1 MRYNLDS
8 TLPINAFAPRGGYSP
23 FSRGMTLEGGGGG
36 GVLDSVSSALGTDGG
51 GGGLLGAV
59 EDVGG
64 AIGDAGAAIDNAV
77 IQPAI
82 DDPVGTAVKI
92 GAIAAAPATGGTSLY
107 AIPAYTATKA
117 IAAGVPIEDVAKMA
131 AISAAAAYAGVE
143 LSDYVGTLAEFG
155 TEIGSQQTAM
165 LAAQNVG
172 IGTGNVVSTA
182 AGQIAGGA
190 AGGAIGSAAT
200 GRDPITGLLTGAV
213 NAGIGAGVGAAVDA
227 GFEVASRKPGFDG
240 IISTANG
247 DITFNDD
254 GLFNQTNT
262 GSTNMD
268 EFFGPTYAELGY
280 SPDMGPTYQEL
291 GYDPYANLNI
301 GDVEAQQG
309 GYYGGAAPANPYT
322 NMSDAELT
330 SVLANTPSFIS
341 SGGDSSTALNLV
353 KQLGSQAVKA
363 LLGGGGTAAQRA
375 ALGLGQNT
383 GLGNLF
389 GGAAGLALTAQQRAA
404 IQNAYNTQSQKVSGA
419 ATQAQNLASFT
430 PIGTTNFFG
439 SSQFT
444 RDPTT
449 GQITSAGYTP
459 TAQVAGQLQNLFGLG
474 ASALPT
480 TTDTQAIQQQY
491 IAQQQGLLAPSRE
504 QQLAGLRNRQYQRGT
519 SGLATGGTMAGYSAN
534 AEGLMAT
541 NPELAAYY
549 NSLAQQDA
557 QLAATAPT
565 YAQSLLD
572 RQIATGTG
580 LFGSANTLQGYA
592 QQPFAMSTDLAK
604 AQAAAGASAGQ
615 LGLTGQMSAAQ
626 LAATG
631 ALQGNAAMQGTYNQ
645 LGQTATGLGNQVGG
659 MLLQNPTIANWLS

>member
-1 MRYNLDS
+1 MRYSLDS
-8 TLPINAFAPRGGYSP
+8 TLPINAFSPRSSGP
-23 FSRGMTLEGGGGG
+23 FAYGMTLEGGNPIQ
-36 GVLDSVSSALGTDGG
+36 SVVN
-51 GGGLLGAV
+51 AV
-59 EDVGG
+59 S
-64 AIGDAGAAIDNAV
+64 DAGQSIANVVSDAGTTIDNAV

-82 DDPVGTAVKI
+82 DDPVGTVVKI
-92 GAIAAAPATGGTSLY
+92 AAIAAAPATGGTSLY
-107 AIPAYTATKA
+107 AIPAYAAAKGV
-117 IAAGVPIEDVAKMA
+117 AAGLPIEDVAFRA
-131 AISAAAAYAGVE
+131 AVSAAATAAGVE
-143 LSDYVGTLAEFG
+143 VGDYIGTMAEFG
-155 TEIGSQQTAM
+155 TDLGSQQTAM
-165 LAAQNVG
+165 LAAQNAG
-172 IGTGNVVSTA
+172 IGTGSAVSTT
-182 AGQIAGGA
+182 AGQVAGGA
-190 AGGAIGSAAT
+190 VSGGVAAGATGGDVGQGLLGGAI
-200 GRDPITGLLTGAV
+200 
-213 NAGIGAGVGAAVDA
+213 NAGIGAGVGATVDA
-227 GFEVASRKPGFDG
+227 GA
-240 IISTANG
+240 
-247 DITFNDD
+247 
-254 GLFNQTNT
+254 GLLNQTNT
-262 GSTNMD
+262 GSTQMEDWLLNSGYYD
-268 EFFGPTYAELGY
+268 NPANIDTYTPPTAADF
-280 SPDMGPTYQEL
+280 SPVDYGQ
-291 GYDPYANLNI
+291 NS
-301 GDVEAQQG
+301 GDVEAQAG
-309 GYYGGAAPANPYT
+309 GYYGGAAPVNPYT

-330 SVLANTPSFIS
+330 AALASQNGSNT
-341 SGGDSSTALNLV
+341 STAMNLI
-353 KQLGSQAVKA
+353 KQYGSTAVKA
-363 LLGGGGTAAQRA
+363 LLGGAGTAAQRS

-383 GLGNLF
+383 GLGNLL

-404 IQNAYNTQSQKVSGA
+404 IQNAYNAQAQKVSTA

-459 TAQVAGQLQNLFGLG
+459 TTQVSGQLQNLFNLG
-474 ASALPT
+474 SSALPT
-480 TTDTQAIQQQY
+480 TTNTQDLQQQY

-519 SGLATGGTMAGYSAN
+519 GGLATGGTMAGYAPN

-557 QLAATAPT
+557 QLAANAPT

-572 RQIATGTG
+572 KQIATGTG

-592 QQPFAMSTDLAK
+592 QQPFAMSSDLAK

-615 LGLTGQMSAAQ
+615 LGLTGQTNAAQ

-645 LGQTATGLGNQVGG
+645 LGQTATGIGNQIGG